1 MANAFRGRS
10 LPNPPRPADHPFPSL
25 FPLPSSTPTTP
36 TVPLVPR
43 LPPGHPLTVS
53 THPPPHL
60 ALSSS
65 PWTIFATLL
74 HFYLFTF
81 LPGKPRAPKEIGCCF
96 PLPFEKKLEAAC
108 FGRLTQTPS
117 LPDLVLT
124 PASSPSQS
132 LGSRRSL
139 DHHTTT
145 AGLVKID
152 FARRGSGFTTFCF
165 WIVISSTLSLPKG
178 CTLIASISPLLPPM
192 CCLHRTTC
200 V

>member
-1 MANAFRGRS
+1 MCQWRTPSAVDHFLTLLVLPTIPS
-10 LPNPPRPADHPFPSL
+10 LPSSL
-25 FPLPSSTPTTP
+25 FPLPRQ
-36 TVPLVPR
+36 R
-43 LPPGHPLTVS
+43 LPQSHS
-53 THPPPHL
+53 CL
-60 ALSSS
+60 ASHRATLS
-65 PWTIFATLL
+65 PCRLTLL
-74 HFYLFTF
+74 HTLPLVVALGVFSPHCYIFIF
-81 LPGKPRAPKEIGCCF
+81 LPGKPRAPKEIGWCF
-96 PLPFEKKLEAAC
+96 PWPFEKKLEAAC

-152 FARRGSGFTTFCF
+152 FARRGSAFTTFCF

-178 CTLIASISPLLPPM
+178 CTFIASISPLLPPM